1 MCLQSYCL
9 DVTEETEDEQLFETW
24 LLLEYCD
31 KGSLQ
36 DAVDRGWFHADQNG
50 HIDSRTKPNMRAIR
64 SAGMACMHSLQAG
77 HCIACKAC
85 VMCVLAACL
94 KACQATVA
102 CCVNQ
107 TVQSLSGNC
116 CAANKSAVACQ
127 SKQLV
132 QAFLCLALDTVV
144 CFSVPKFWQ

>member
-1 MCLQSYCL
+1 MCCVVMYLAHHELESEFVITFTTVVVVIFIIVSDSLHWCLQSYCL
-9 DVTEETEDEQLFETW
+9 DGTEETEEEQLFETW

-64 SAGMACMHSLQAG
+64 SAGMVCMHSPAG
-77 HCIACKAC
+77 WPLHSLSGMCC
-85 VMCVLAACL
+85 VQVGCL

-102 CCVNQ
+102 WRANQ
-107 TVQSLSGNC
+107 TLQGLSGNC
-116 CAANKSAVACQ
+116 
-127 SKQLV
+127 
-132 QAFLCLALDTVV
+132 
-144 CFSVPKFWQ
+144 